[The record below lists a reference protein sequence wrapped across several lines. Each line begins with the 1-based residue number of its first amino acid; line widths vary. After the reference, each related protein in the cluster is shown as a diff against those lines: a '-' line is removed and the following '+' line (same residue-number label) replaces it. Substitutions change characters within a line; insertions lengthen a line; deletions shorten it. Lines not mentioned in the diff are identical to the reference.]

1 MQLDHILNG
10 IAELGER
17 PPLSDWQ
24 PEPSGE
30 MDLVIARDGRWIHEG
45 SPIQRP
51 ELVRLFA
58 RILRREDD
66 GHHYL
71 VTPIEKWRISVE
83 DTAFVVLE
91 AELADEQR
99 EGQSKG
105 QPEDHVDKRWWLTTN
120 VGERIALGQE
130 YRLSLSTTPAGEEVP
145 QVCLPYGVSARLG
158 RNVFYR
164 LVEQAE
170 ARSDCGEL
178 GLTSDGV
185 WQPLGRLEGD
195 AH

>member
-91 AELADEQR
+91 AEQADAR
-99 EGQSKG
+99 LEGQSKG

-120 VGERIALGQE
+120 VGERIALGHE

-170 ARSDCGEL
+170 ACTERGEL

>member
-91 AELADEQR
+91 AEQADAQR
-99 EGQSKG
+99 EGQSKD

-120 VGERIALGQE
+120 VGERIALGHE

-170 ARSDCGEL
+170 ACTERGEL